1 MPKANKVVALKWV
14 SKQELRKVLD
24 ARARRVLGMS
34 GSSFQ
39 KQYACGTLGPRSLD
53 GKAGTVELATLCFFT
68 RGKRSAHQ
76 NRKRSR

>member
-1 MPKANKVVALKWV
+1 MPKANKVVGLKWV

-34 GSSFQ
+34 GSTFQ
-39 KQYACGTLGPRSLD
+39 KQYASGTLGPKSLD

-68 RGKRSAHQ
+68 RGKSAQQ